1 MYILY
6 HIFFKKSNKDFL
18 ILAGAQGLEPQYAV
32 LETAVLPLT
41 DTPIYLSLT
50 LYIYYII
57 NFYKNQIFNF
67 NEQLI

>member
-18 ILAGAQGLEPQYAV
+18 NLAGAQGLEPQYAV
-32 LETAVLPLT
+32 LETAVLPLN
-41 DTPIYLSLT
+41 DTPICLSLS
-50 LYIYYII
+50 LCIYYII

-67 NEQLI
+67 DEQLI